1 MKEWLARHRIA
12 AGIAAIVVVVLAGAG
27 YVVYAAVDGRS
38 GTAAGT
44 AAPTAGNLLFIEQD
58 DGRNRVEQVRASDPG
73 GPRTATSLECQR
85 VYSAAGTT
93 VCLRLAGVGP
103 SYEAAVLDAGG
114 KVVRTVG
121 LAGIPN
127 RARVSASGHIVAWT
141 TFVTG
146 DSYSVPGGFSTRT
159 GVLDLRSGELVET
172 LEEFTATVNGN
183 VFTPADRNFWGVTVA
198 ADDRT
203 FYATMAAQNRTWLVK
218 GDLVTKTL
226 HDVHQ
231 DAECP
236 SLSPDGSRIAYKK
249 RVSRLGPWQV
259 AVLDLRT
266 NTERILPGTT
276 GIDDQ
281 SVWLDDNTLAYARTP
296 QNGEKT
302 SILSVPADGSA
313 PPVVLIPNASSPV
326 PLRL

>member
-1 MKEWLARHRIA
+1 MRNWLARHRIA
-12 AGIAAIVVVVLAGAG
+12 LGVAAIVVVVLAGAG
-27 YVVYAAVDGRS
+27 YVVHAATGARQ
-38 GTAAGT
+38 
-44 AAPTAGNLLFIEQD
+44 AAPSGALTGGNLLFIEQD
-58 DGRNRVEQVRASDPG
+58 DGRNQVEQVRSADPS
-73 GPRTATSLECQR
+73 GPRTATSLQCQR

-103 SYEAAVLDAGG
+103 SYEAAVLDSGG
-114 KVVRTVG
+114 KVLRTVG

-127 RARVSASGHIVAWT
+127 RARVSASGRIVAWT
-141 TFVTG
+141 TFVSG

-159 GVLDLRSGELVET
+159 GVLDLRTGALVET
-172 LEEFTATVNGN
+172 LEDFTATVNGN
-183 VFTPADRNFWGVTVA
+183 VFTASDRNFWGVTVA
-198 ADDRT
+198 SDDRT

-218 GDLVTKTL
+218 GDLVTRTM

-236 SLSPDGSRIAYKK
+236 SLSPDGTRIAYKK

-266 NTERILPGTT
+266 NTERTLNGTT

-302 SILSVPADGSA
+302 SILTVPADGSA
-313 PPVVLIPNASSPV
+313 PPVVLLPNASSPV
-326 PLRL
+326 PLR

>member
-1 MKEWLARHRIA
+1 MRQWLARHRVA
-12 AGIAAIVVVVLAGAG
+12 LGVAAIVVVVVAGAG
-27 YVVYAAVDGRS
+27 YVVHAATGVRETSSTGALTS
-38 GTAAGT
+38 
-44 AAPTAGNLLFIEQD
+44 GNLLFIEQD
-58 DGRNRVEQVRASDPG
+58 DGRNRVEQVRADDPS
-73 GPRTATSLECQR
+73 GPRTATSLQCQR

-103 SYEAAVLDAGG
+103 SYEAAVLDSDGN
-114 KVVRTVG
+114 VLRTVG

-127 RARVSASGHIVAWT
+127 RARVSASGQIVAWT
-141 TFVTG
+141 TFVSG

-159 GVLDLRSGELVET
+159 GVLDLRTGALVET
-172 LEEFTATVNGN
+172 LEDFTATVNGN
-183 VFTPADRNFWGVTVA
+183 VFTAADRNFWGVTVA

-218 GDLVTKTL
+218 GDLVTRTL

-236 SLSPDGSRIAYKK
+236 SLSPDGTRIAYKK

-266 NTERILPGTT
+266 NTEKVLSGTT

-281 SVWLDDNTLAYARTP
+281 SAWLDDDTLAYARTP
-296 QNGEKT
+296 VNGGKT
-302 SILSVPADGSA
+302 SILTVRADGSK